1 MPRKGKPTRR
11 LLTISDIAHKQL
23 ITWLEQVERGELE
36 RYQLPAAL
44 QAWFEHAFAAGV
56 ERGRRSRD
64 HEVRMLKHEADRLWL
79 QTFSPEDRREY
90 LLDRL
95 DKIGALVAAHPTQP
109 DDFLNEVITHYFT
122 TLDNVREPVV
132 HVSPQ
137 TENHSSPKEQG
148 EQIDPFQTSEVA

>member
-79 QTFSPEDRREY
+79 QSFAPRKRRQY

-95 DKIGALVAAHPTQP
+95 DKIGALIAAHPTQT
-109 DDFLNEVITHYFT
+109 DEFIDTVLSAYCVS
-122 TLDNVREPVV
+122 LDNIREPVV
-132 HVSPQ
+132 LPV
-137 TENHSSPKEQG
+137 TEDIKG
-148 EQIDPFQTSEVA
+148 AA